1 MILNIFIPFKLT
13 LFYILKYSNVR
24 KFEVSNFLTVFTILY
39 PFFIWS
45 IMILNCLNPINLSL
59 LSIWNL
65 KFLVFIVV
73 VLLIVIKLFIIT
85 LILWLSWFSVYFFVC
100 YWYLA
105 LFAFLSVFCFD
116 NTVHNRVKQIP
127 VSCFPFSQTALSA
140 SAWNS
145 VIDPLY
151 ILLTF
156 YVFLLFLLLI
166 FLKIKTTKQ
175 VYWQLLQIEEII
187 LKFRNDFLVW
197 LKNVTRCN
205 SLLEAKLQICTSN
218 FYVKF
223 HTNHC

>member
-1 MILNIFIPFKLT
+1 
-13 LFYILKYSNVR
+13 
-24 KFEVSNFLTVFTILY
+24 
-39 PFFIWS
+39 
-45 IMILNCLNPINLSL
+45 MILNCLNPINLSL
-59 LSIWNL
+59 LGIWKL

-127 VSCFPFSQTALSA
+127 VSCFPFSQPALSA
-140 SAWNS
+140 PAWNS

-156 YVFLLFLLLI
+156 YVFLLFFFVNI
-166 FLKIKTTKQ
+166 F
-175 VYWQLLQIEEII
+175 
-187 LKFRNDFLVW
+187 
-197 LKNVTRCN
+197 KNKN
-205 SLLEAKLQICTSN
+205 NKASLLTIITKWGDYFEVSERFSGL
-218 FYVKF
+218 VKKC
-223 HTNHC
+223 NQM